1 MGHKNFHRFN
11 NDVLAREVFVSS
23 FRRKDKSKDEEQQ
36 KRALL
41 FAGINFWWMDFWDE
55 DAFKE
60 TFKDEISKE
69 ESNLLDQ
76 NSIHKII
83 EDFGI
88 HIDDCSTEQWL
99 NFFMRNGI
107 AIPDLLDISPTTWNV
122 SHFDDESVSAHLYI
136 SSKGVTYTSE
146 VIENCKLTPNIIT
159 KILLTLLDES
169 TISSSCQEF
178 LCNFLDQ
185 SDLETYCAV
194 AVKLCCRLSDSPN
207 QVLNKILENFIEV
220 DDIVTLGDRLIFLAE
235 AHEYLPSFIPKI
247 DLFFESSDSVEQQS
261 KLLNRLILFKFEGVN
276 KIKISTEQTCA
287 FDYATFNRLYNQHEV
302 HKHLCVEAITASF
315 LREKK
320 NPDGPNEFTYRLIA
334 DVLENLEKQDAKFQ
348 FSDVEKYRTWL
359 KYLTRSIIFRKSLEY
374 FSHLRSQRRSTF
386 AKMFRGFYDDLDK
399 KINY

>member
-1 MGHKNFHRFN
+1 MSSAPRRLDSFDAPFESLEPEEQFEYIHSFFVWECRGRHGVKQLFQLIETAKPNQRILDEILLLRIIDRERFAVNTREKNFEIDPSMINRHRPSTEWVIKNFHRFN

-185 SDLETYCAV
+185 SDLETLRC
-194 AVKLCCRLSDSPN
+194 SG
-207 QVLNKILENFIEV
+207 KIML
-220 DDIVTLGDRLIFLAE
+220 
-235 AHEYLPSFIPKI
+235 
-247 DLFFESSDSVEQQS
+247 
-261 KLLNRLILFKFEGVN
+261 
-276 KIKISTEQTCA
+276 
-287 FDYATFNRLYNQHEV
+287 
-302 HKHLCVEAITASF
+302 
-315 LREKK
+315 
-320 NPDGPNEFTYRLIA
+320 
-334 DVLENLEKQDAKFQ
+334 
-348 FSDVEKYRTWL
+348 
-359 KYLTRSIIFRKSLEY
+359 
-374 FSHLRSQRRSTF
+374 
-386 AKMFRGFYDDLDK
+386 
-399 KINY
+399 